1 MITWKKVENKIR
13 DAQMYKDDAEADGNS
28 SYYYWEGYIAALEYV
43 QDNLPITDD
52 PKSVIDKDL
61 EEAWWFAIK

>member
-1 MITWKKVENKIR
+1 MVILVIIIG
-13 DAQMYKDDAEADGNS
+13 KD
-28 SYYYWEGYIAALEYV
+28 ILQLYV

>member
-28 SYYYWEGYIAALEYV
+28 SYYYWEGYIAALC
-43 QDNLPITDD
+43 PR
-52 PKSVIDKDL
+52 
-61 EEAWWFAIK
+61 